1 MARELVLEFVVH
13 HAVPERNVQIPFVN
27 HIGIFRHGPHPQF
40 FFGGVPRR
48 PVRFPQ
54 GACRLGLNRHAVPH
68 VTDARELFQERP
80 GHILGRHLVLGLIIK
95 VVHGQ
100 LVQQTVFVGVIVAQI
115 EQDAAVLAAREGHQN
130 IVKLL
135 EAIGYALQGR
145 FIDVF
150 VQVGFHN
157 SSRAFLPS
165 PIVNSLPGGNTPARI
180 LLTEA
185 MYFS

>member
-1 MARELVLEFVVH
+1 M
-13 HAVPERNVQIPFVN
+13 
-27 HIGIFRHGPHPQF
+27 
-40 FFGGVPRR
+40 
-48 PVRFPQ
+48 
-54 GACRLGLNRHAVPH
+54 
-68 VTDARELFQERP
+68 
-80 GHILGRHLVLGLIIK
+80 
-95 VVHGQ
+95 VHGQ